1 MDGGRIV
8 SYGCWCD
15 PVRSLRELI
24 PTEVGAEETG
34 NIENI
39 GNTVDS
45 GCLNRRGWE
54 PSGSHTEKCR
64 MGNEPGRNP
73 IMHGILL

>member
-1 MDGGRIV
+1 MDGGRMV

-24 PTEVGAEETG
+24 PTEVVAEETG

-45 GCLNRRGWE
+45 GCLSRKGWE
-54 PSGSHTEKCR
+54 PSG
-64 MGNEPGRNP
+64 
-73 IMHGILL
+73 

>member
-34 NIENI
+34 NIEKQWFQGASIEKGGNHL
-39 GNTVDS
+39 GNTPKSV
-45 GCLNRRGWE
+45 GWE
-54 PSGSHTEKCR
+54 VNQEETQ
-64 MGNEPGRNP
+64 
-73 IMHGILL
+73 